1 MVITVSGI
9 VVEKLQQSLVIES
22 GGLGYQVWV
31 IRPDLENIHTGQ
43 ETRLWVYESIREDA
57 HDLYGFTQLPGRELF
72 EQLLSVSGVG
82 PKAALAILSVAGIE
96 QAQRAINTGDVA
108 FLQSATGIGKRTAER
123 IAVELKNKLETA
135 DYPQASGAINE
146 EDTALQALETLGYS
160 RSVAAQALA
169 NVSSELDEE
178 ARIKQALRELA

>member
-9 VVEKLQQSLVIES
+9 VTEKLNQSIVIEA

-31 IRPDLENIHTGQ
+31 TRQDFEKVHTGQ
-43 ETRLWVYESIREDA
+43 EARYWVYESIREDA
-57 HDLYGFTQLPGRELF
+57 HDLYGFTQAFGRELF

-96 QAQRAINTGDVA
+96 QAQQAINTGDVT
-108 FLQSATGIGKRTAER
+108 FLQSASGVGKRTAER
-123 IAVELKNKLETA
+123 IAVELKNKLEPAGYQT
-135 DYPQASGAINE
+135 SNINE

-178 ARIKQALRELA
+178 SRIKQALRELS